1 MTKVITSK
9 PENGKTYVLGEKIA
23 YRVTVTNTGN
33 VELTNIVLND
43 TLVPLEPIERLAPG
57 ASQDI
62 DYTYT
67 VTEKDVAA
75 GTVVN
80 TVTGTGTTPDDSN
93 TPTATDTS
101 EVSTKVSTEVIDDN
115 PTPLATHDGHSCW
128 VHWLMLLGILL
139 TLIYGIGT
147 VVRRKKFADDVAAL
161 DKELTGAAPADKLEA
176 KNEPEAEAEAK
187 PEAEADKPVATD
199 AE

>member
-1 MTKVITSK
+1 M
-9 PENGKTYVLGEKIA
+9 TYVLGEKIA

-67 VTEKDVAA
+67 VTEKDVAT

-161 DKELTGAAPADKLEA
+161 DKELTGAAPADKPEA